1 MCSTFFLFFCFLVS
15 VLCYVLTYKKDY
27 NMEQERRF
35 DLNKIMQLY
44 VLFQILFKVIAV
56 CRKFDVKPIFQEK
69 SIKKKALH
77 Y

>member
-1 MCSTFFLFFCFLVS
+1 
-15 VLCYVLTYKKDY
+15 
-27 NMEQERRF
+27 MEQERRF
-35 DLNKIMQLY
+35 DLNKIMQFY

>member
-1 MCSTFFLFFCFLVS
+1 
-15 VLCYVLTYKKDY
+15 
-27 NMEQERRF
+27 MEQERRF